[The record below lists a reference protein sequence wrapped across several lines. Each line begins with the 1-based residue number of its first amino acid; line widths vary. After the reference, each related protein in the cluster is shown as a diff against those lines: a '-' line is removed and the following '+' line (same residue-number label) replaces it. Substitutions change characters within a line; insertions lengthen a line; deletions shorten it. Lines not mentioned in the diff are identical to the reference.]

1 MLCILFGVSEET
13 DSSIADVLDVRKDLF
28 WCFLLDLI
36 MNPSNFCVSG
46 GYAFLI
52 LSSIWL
58 GLSCCF
64 LKLEKLDLI
73 NALNSCSY
81 SFSISDRTFLGTNFI
96 LIVEVTNLKMAW
108 LKKRMSQFSLIIIFP
123 FGSLSRSPSRNFLV
137 FSFVLLIT
145 NLSLLVFSKQEKMN
159 ALTTI

>member
-1 MLCILFGVSEET
+1 MLWILFGVSEET
-13 DSSIADVLDVRKDLF
+13 DSSTADVLEVRKDLF
-28 WCFLLDLI
+28 WLLLLDLL

-46 GYAFLI
+46 GCAFLI

-64 LKLEKLDLI
+64 LKLAKLDII

-81 SFSISDRTFLGTNFI
+81 FCSISDRKFLGTNFI
-96 LIVEVTNLKMAW
+96 LMVEVTNLKMAW
-108 LKKRMSQFSLIIIFP
+108 LKKRMSQFSLIIIVP
-123 FGSLSRSPSRNFLV
+123 LGSLSRSPSRNFLV

-145 NLSLLVFSKQEKMN
+145 NRSLLVFSKQEKTN
-159 ALTTI
+159 ALIKI